1 MPENQPT
8 VATVGESGL
17 LARIFPLL
25 PQGPATL
32 LGPGDDA
39 AVVAAPGGSV
49 VVSIDTQTQDQDFRL
64 RWNSGYSSTGHD
76 VGWKSAAQNLSD
88 INAMGAEPHSLLISL
103 TLPPETPVAW
113 VEDFARGVHD
123 AVRALG
129 AEVAVVGGD
138 LGRGREISVTAT
150 AMGREVAGK
159 VGLRSGAMAGDVV
172 AVAGRLGRA
181 AAGWSLLESTVPVG
195 DLTPAQRALMD
206 AQCRPCP
213 PLGSGAEALAAGAT
227 AMMDLS
233 DGLLKDSAR
242 LARASGV
249 TLELDPLLLA
259 VFGPELR
266 PAAELLAA
274 VPGSGESA
282 EDLVRGWVQGGGEDF
297 CLLSTFPGNGP
308 VPDSFTVVGSVVPTP
323 PGQEHGSRIRDGEGH
338 SAGHATRGWDHFG
351 AP

>member
-1 MPENQPT
+1 MPENQQT
-8 VATVGESGL
+8 VATVGEAGL

-64 RWNSGYSSTGHD
+64 LWNNGYASTGYD

-103 TLPPETPVAW
+103 TLPPATPVAW

-123 AVRALG
+123 AVRSLG

-150 AMGREVAGK
+150 AMGQVVGQG
-159 VGLRSGAMAGDVV
+159 VGLRSGAGPGDVV

-181 AAGWSLLESTVPVG
+181 AAGWSLLESTVPVES
-195 DLTPAQRALMD
+195 LSPAQRELLD

-213 PLGSGAEALAAGAT
+213 PLGSGAEALTAGAT
-227 AMMDLS
+227 AMMDIS

-242 LARASGV
+242 LARASGISI
-249 TLELDPLLLA
+249 ELDLGLLA
-259 VFGPELR
+259 VFAPGLR

-274 VPGSGESA
+274 RGASGESPEQLA
-282 EDLVRGWVQGGGEDF
+282 EGWILGGGEDF
-297 CLLSTFPGNGP
+297 CLLSTFPGNAP
-308 VPDSFTVVGSVVPTP
+308 VPDSFTVVGSVVPTA
-323 PGQEHGSRIRDGEGH
+323 PGQEPGSQVRTGEGD
-338 SAGHATRGWDHFG
+338 SAQHATRGWDHFG
-351 AP
+351 AA